1 MRSSSRN
8 GSRSRS
14 RPVRQGQGKGYGQ
27 LTSPESMASSHA
39 NTNANANANKANSR
53 RNTSNSRQ
61 DQMTSNDDIPRFA
74 SFDDFNQIGSS
85 GNVMTSI
92 KNNQGSGNGNG
103 SAATSR
109 SKSNTSRTRKH
120 HTDQHYS
127 ASSASGGRFTSNS
140 SNSSTSQ
147 STRNIRGNDTRT
159 TNGSAGR
166 ARNAIDL
173 AMAKLGDVSSVF
185 SGLDAQDVASYK
197 WAKEQAAAIV
207 ENESRSIMSASGNS
221 TTASTSNGTGTRSQS
236 AHKNH
241 GIRPPTNAGFLRSA
255 SASSRSSFQH
265 GKSNSQNA
273 SAGVTPVK
281 RNTEHHRHSSS
292 SSQNVP
298 RLPPNGQNGHGHGH
312 GLKTRTRSTSP
323 SSQRKDKSKSSIS
336 AFRRKQKQPSKKSMK
351 NSKKSTEEIR
361 LRKHY
366 AKKTF
371 TFQSPEPLYTC
382 RTIDLK
388 ARAAFE
394 RKRYITSEEL
404 YDLAKAQVKSEGGT
418 MSKSVS
424 ASSSA
429 VMHKLKKM
437 SPSPQYLEVLKAM
450 DDVKSTRQICWSPAV
465 SPEADPFFDLGE
477 DDLDDVD
484 DQNGNNANDGKKD
497 QSNSAKM
504 GSSRMKR
511 RKMLLAKKRRESAAK
526 RVGKYRRIDPVEYI
540 QKTLPDHQPLLT
552 NVKRRL
558 PMRSDVGFPRATEE
572 EFMLKQQEIAHE
584 AQLEEIS
591 PRLIVLLNSDDL
603 GSSPDLAIDGMMERS
618 GVKGEYSLP
627 GMPFATNVLFT
638 AKQTPSVVRSH
649 QDASTKSLPRKI
661 PKPDMYSIFAPPLDS
676 TSSSSEIWRSRPFS
690 DRPAG
695 LVNSLAV
702 PVNVSFGVGNI
713 EPLVCTL
720 SLYCLPKR
728 DTNTAYRGKISE
740 DFVFPAGD
748 WGDMLD
754 ENAGKILA
762 EQFGMSGISD
772 RRRVKK
778 ALFSYDP
785 LALPV
790 SGGDDGKGSLYLF
803 MQVQKVAHL
812 DADEAY
818 LDQGKGSNTSQF
830 MSFAKR
836 GSFTKR
842 DPAGA
847 AQRANQ
853 AFNTFGTQFL
863 TPFCFGVL
871 PLFPEQAGD
880 EQIHWPHGAS
890 QTMQLFSYL
899 HMNEGEEEFMQRLL
913 ALGEFVNENPAGHPD
928 LEMSM
933 TPGDSESFDSQST
946 LDSHDAG
953 KKSRRFRGLKGKRSK
968 LPPAPSDR
976 PIDMA
981 KLNGL
986 KLIDGTA
993 TFYTSMLGSDFSQ
1006 SLLQSPGFL
1015 NTNSLKDFPRL
1026 LVDSSGDCA
1035 IMLNPD
1041 QKELSVRKRSDL
1053 IRLPPSKDSSGYADS
1068 SEVREILYL
1077 PPKIP
1082 NSNTLQVP
1090 GLGPQHNFLY
1100 LYPLSIAKDKDGTMK
1115 KGHCHSVRVRLVRQV
1130 TEADKVNKSYTADHA
1145 IYNPSFVG
1153 APLLQAVY
1161 TKIPLCVTQ
1170 RKAISSND
1178 HLCMKDEIKV
1188 RLPEVLDGSHF
1199 IQFSLYTVEVNAG
1212 LGDESG
1218 GLKQSLVAETLIP
1231 LSSST
1236 TKEAASSTK
1245 VSTVI
1250 PDGVHRI
1257 KLSPFQLQVQSRLVS
1272 KVHISD
1278 PSVAAVFKELTTD
1291 VTLNR
1296 DKNKMVAYSNIL
1308 SKASND
1314 SILCHFHTLL
1324 FLHLRCLVNQGEH
1337 NFDFRAGE
1345 AVENKITK
1353 GRVENLKSLMEL
1365 VLKLKKSL
1373 AKKSE
1378 SALHMKTFFKCAFD
1392 NFDDK
1397 HFQQRSGESEGAV
1410 DGAENSD
1417 DSIESKDLNE
1427 SLQVSFEDADEVT
1440 IESYEQKAGAYQ
1452 FNLHPLSSRITSGD
1466 KDTRLRQAYK
1476 ALNSSAPLNR
1486 KAYGASKT
1494 DRMRAEAE
1502 LYESSYMLTE
1512 LVDDDETVVTAAT
1525 WHSQARLISAS
1536 MSVTTPAP
1544 SHHDGGK
1551 SVNNE
1556 TVHTKDLTSIFG
1568 CVEETA
1574 GKDAGADIETPFERA
1589 KEIAKRMNTVAR
1601 VFVTPCVAPSI
1612 GSTKVPV
1619 REKLSDSKKIRELHS
1634 SDPRIQSLREKLP
1647 QSPVSNTHLA
1657 ISLHIC
1663 KSVTNSSPSS
1673 TGSFKV
1679 PYL

>member
-8 GSRSRS
+8 GSRSRPI
-14 RPVRQGQGKGYGQ
+14 RLGKSYGP
-27 LTSPESMASSHA
+27 LTSPESMASS
-39 NTNANANANKANSR
+39 TANANSNANSSR

-61 DQMTSNDDIPRFA
+61 EQTNSNDDIPRFA
-74 SFDDFNQIGSS
+74 NFDDFHQIGSN
-85 GNVMTSI
+85 GNVITSTSTN
-92 KNNQGSGNGNG
+92 NNQASGHATGTGRGNT
-103 SAATSR
+103 ATSTR
-109 SKSNTSRTRKH
+109 PTSNTNTSRTRQH
-120 HTDQHYS
+120 NTDQHS
-127 ASSASGGRFTSNS
+127 TSSASGGRFTS
-140 SNSSTSQ
+140 SNSFNNSP
-147 STRNIRGNDTRT
+147 STRNSRGNDTTT
-159 TNGSAGR
+159 TNGRS
-166 ARNAIDL
+166 RNAIDM

-207 ENESRSIMSASGNS
+207 ESDSRSVMSTSGNS
-221 TTASTSNGTGTRSQS
+221 TTASTANVTATGTRSQS
-236 AHKNH
+236 AR
-241 GIRPPTNAGFLRSA
+241 IRPPTNAGFLRSA
-255 SASSRSSFQH
+255 SASSQNSYQH
-265 GKSNSQNA
+265 GYSNSRNA
-273 SAGVTPVK
+273 SITPVK
-281 RNTEHHRHSSS
+281 RNTEHQRHSSNPR
-292 SSQNVP
+292 QNAQ
-298 RLPPNGQNGHGHGH
+298 RLPPNGHDHGH
-312 GLKTRTRSTSP
+312 GLKTRTRSASP
-323 SSQRKDKSKSSIS
+323 SQRKEKSKSAIL
-336 AFRRKQKQPSKKSMK
+336 RRKQKQPPKKSILHSKKA
-351 NSKKSTEEIR
+351 TEEIR

-388 ARAAFE
+388 SRAAFE

-404 YDLAKAQVKSEGGT
+404 YDLAKAQVKSEAGSISMP
-418 MSKSVS
+418 MSMS
-424 ASSSA
+424 ASSAA
-429 VMHKLKKM
+429 VIHKLKKM
-437 SPSPQYLEVLKAM
+437 SPSMQHLEVLKAM
-450 DDVKSTRQICWSPAV
+450 DDVQSTRQICWSPAV
-465 SPEADPFFDLGE
+465 SAEADPFFDLGE

-484 DQNGNNANDGKKD
+484 VDDQNDNSANDGKKD

-504 GSSRMKR
+504 GSSKMRR

-552 NVKRRL
+552 NVRRRL

-572 EFMLKQQEIAHE
+572 EFMIKQQEISHE

-603 GSSPDLAIDGMMERS
+603 GSSPDLAINGMMERS

-649 QDASTKSLPRKI
+649 DADTKTLPRKI
-661 PKPDMYSIFAPPLDS
+661 PKLDIYSIFAPPLDA
-676 TSSSSEIWRSRPFS
+676 TSSSTEIWRSRPFS

-772 RRRVKK
+772 RRRAKK
-778 ALFSYDP
+778 AMFSYDP

-790 SGGDDGKGSLYLF
+790 SEGDDGKGTLYLF

-818 LDQGKGSNTSQF
+818 LDQGKASNTSQF
-830 MSFAKR
+830 MSFTKR

-847 AQRANQ
+847 AQRAKQ
-853 AFNTFGTQFL
+853 AFSTFGTQFL
-863 TPFCFGVL
+863 TPFCFGIL
-871 PLFPEQAGD
+871 PLFPKQAGD

-899 HMNEGEEEFMQRLL
+899 HMNEGEEEFMERLL
-913 ALGEFVNENPAGHPD
+913 SLAEFVNENPVSHPD
-928 LEMSM
+928 LGMSM
-933 TPGDSESFDSQST
+933 TPADSESFDSQST
-946 LDSHDAG
+946 YDSHDTG
-953 KKSRRFRGLKGKRSK
+953 KKSRRFRGLRSKRSK
-968 LPPAPSDR
+968 LPPASSDR
-976 PIDMA
+976 PIDMS

-1006 SLLQSPGFL
+1006 CLLQSPGFL
-1015 NTNSLKDFPRL
+1015 NTNSSKDFPRL

-1035 IMLNPD
+1035 IMLNPN
-1041 QKELSVRKRSDL
+1041 QQELSSRKRSDL
-1053 IRLPPSKDSSGYADS
+1053 IRLPPSKDNSGYADS

-1077 PPKIP
+1077 PPKTP

-1090 GLGPQHNFLY
+1090 GLGPQYNFLY

-1115 KGHCHSVRVRLVRQV
+1115 KGHCHSVRIRLVRQV
-1130 TEADKVNKSYTADHA
+1130 TEEDKVNKSYTADNA

-1170 RKAISSND
+1170 KRSNSSID
-1178 HLCMKDEIKV
+1178 HVCMKDEIKV

-1199 IQFSLYTVEVNAG
+1199 IQFSLYSVEVNAG
-1212 LGDESG
+1212 FGDESG

-1231 LSSST
+1231 LSSSA

-1245 VSTVI
+1245 VLTVI

-1257 KLSPFQLQVQSRLVS
+1257 KLSQFQLQVQSRLVS

-1291 VTLNR
+1291 ETLKNR
-1296 DKNKMVAYSNIL
+1296 DKNKIVPYSNIL
-1308 SKASND
+1308 AKASND

-1337 NFDFRAGE
+1337 DFDFRAGE

-1417 DSIESKDLNE
+1417 DSIDSKDNNE
-1427 SLQVSFEDADEVT
+1427 SLQVSFEDADEIT
-1440 IESYEQKAGAYQ
+1440 LESYDQKAGAYQ
-1452 FNLHPLSSRITSGD
+1452 FNLQPLSSRIASGD

-1536 MSVTTPAP
+1536 MSVATPAP
-1544 SHHDGGK
+1544 SLHDGGK
-1551 SVNNE
+1551 AVATE
-1556 TVHTKDLTSIFG
+1556 TVHTQDLTSIFG
-1568 CVEETA
+1568 RAEESA
-1574 GKDAGADIETPFERA
+1574 GKNAGADIESPFERA

-1612 GSTKVPV
+1612 GSPNSPV
-1619 REKLSDSKKIRELHS
+1619 REKLSYSKKIRELHT

-1647 QSPVSNTHLA
+1647 QSPVSDTHFA
-1657 ISLHIC
+1657 IFFHIF
-1663 KSVTNSSPSS
+1663 KVVTNFPPSS
-1673 TGSFKV
+1673 TGSFKT